1 MNSNVPG
8 TRNQK
13 VGGNLGDKLFILCIA
28 GFAAAFVDSIAGGGG
43 LISLP
48 AFMAA
53 GVPTHIALG
62 TNKFSATAA
71 SFTSSIKYFTSGK
84 VNLKLIKK
92 LVPFTIIGAAIGVLM
107 ALMLS
112 SKYLKPLVLVLVM
125 VVGIYSLF
133 SKSIGKENHF
143 KGLDRKNIIAGMI
156 LALVIGIYDGFFGP
170 GTGSFLIFGL
180 VGIYKFDFLNAGGN
194 ARVLNFAS
202 NITSLIVFV
211 IQGKVDFALGVPVA
225 ICMIIG
231 ARFGTVFALKKGV
244 KFIKPIF
251 ITMSLAVACK
261 MLIG

>member
-1 MNSNVPG
+1 MSE
-8 TRNQK
+8 
-13 VGGNLGDKLFILCIA
+13 KLLVLCIA

-48 AFMAA
+48 AFLAA
-53 GVPTHIALG
+53 GIPTHMALG

-71 SFTSSIKYFTSGK
+71 SFTSSIKYAKSGK
-84 VNLKLIKK
+84 VNLKLIKS
-92 LVPFTIIGAAIGVLM
+92 LIPFTIAGAFLGVLM

-112 SKYLKPLVLVLVM
+112 SKYLKPLVLVLVLI
-125 VVGIYSLF
+125 VGVYSLF
-133 SKSIGKENHF
+133 SKSIGKDNHF
-143 KGLDRKNIIAGMI
+143 NGLYRKNIIAGMI
-156 LALVIGIYDGFFGP
+156 LALIIGIYDGFFGP

-180 VGIYKFDFLNAGGN
+180 IGIYKFDFLNAGGN

-202 NITSLIVFV
+202 NITSLIVFI
-211 IQGKVDFALGVPVA
+211 IQGKVDYAIGIPVA
-225 ICMIIG
+225 LCMVVG